1 MANKVIGVEKSEGEF
16 TDPRTGKNVAYNN
29 IKIHFIK
36 PNPGKYSDGNFGS
49 GMLPVT
55 VKINKINKPLVR
67 LPEGTETVSNLKSKM
82 KRKSSKL
89 FSADPLQKMIFFLW
103 STRNTNF
110 SLMKRDK
117 LNALPLLCP
126 RQ

>member
-1 MANKVIGVEKSEGEF
+1 MANKVIDVEKSEGEF

-55 VKINKINKPLVR
+55 VKIQNEKEIVEAVFGGPITKDDLLSMVDHEYEFFFNEKGQIERITAPL
-67 LPEGTETVSNLKSKM
+67 PPAIKKGS
-82 KRKSSKL
+82 
-89 FSADPLQKMIFFLW
+89 
-103 STRNTNF
+103 
-110 SLMKRDK
+110 
-117 LNALPLLCP
+117 
-126 RQ
+126 